1 MIRALILLL
10 LLTNFIFAKGEITKI
25 YTHIEAATYSSYNAP
40 NNYQQPRGHS
50 SSFVKYSWGLGYDL
64 YIDGFEYDGIDYN
77 YTTSTN
83 NIKFRYNGTN
93 PNKCTIF
100 AKSNDTDSNWY
111 HKRNFQPSFPD
122 KNSSAPDTCDME
134 KIMGGRI
141 INLGILDLFSN
152 DTTVNYAR
160 KTAKTIERVDVIFS
174 SGIQAPTNPS
184 DLNRSGHVVTE
195 KSGNNPIKI
204 AAILSLD
211 ASGNPASY
219 GNLVTVYPNEKEHNE
234 TSGTGYTT
242 NDIRY
247 GQIASTAGK
256 NFFLST
262 GSDPDKPMK
271 AGHTPHEPMG
281 MAFVGLDDLGVSA
294 NQTYYGYS
302 LFGYDT
308 TDGGDPNNLVDYT
321 NTTYFPTNTSATSGT
336 GIWNGGNADP
346 YGGTASYFSSVSV
359 PTGGVISGY
368 VFNDAN
374 GNGFKDSSESNL
386 PIPTT
391 LKFCKSGHSIP
402 ISTVTTTGYYEF
414 NATSQGDYTILE
426 DFDNTNN
433 CSSTSD
439 PTNWISTTPNLI
451 TLTMSGS
458 DISNQNFGDAK
469 INSFDAWDYNTSDI
483 TNRDITT
490 KIVGESFDITIASV
504 DFNRSKNLFKTNTYS
519 NVKAYIKS
527 DSPPFTSAM
536 QDLNMTELNT
546 TNQTKLTFNTNKASK
561 DAYVVIVYDSNNSV
575 GSTDH
580 FAIRPKSFD
589 ISISPTGVLTTGSDF
604 NITIKA
610 MDNSDTP
617 IVDYNETVSTYN
629 IDLNSSK
636 LGCIRPYSGLTK
648 VSFVNGVAQINNVK
662 YFGVGDINLSVK
674 EHIDIP
680 GGFKEFANIDS
691 GDTPLTQRVIEE
703 ANENV
708 TFQADQFVISWT
720 YVGSQAN
727 NSFFNS
733 DPTEI
738 GSKLLLDVN
747 AVDESNN
754 TIANFNSSCYAED
767 TKVTIDFDTTMPSG
781 NTIVI
786 KGNHNELNISSS
798 DTNFTYDLNATTF
811 IGGKSSD
818 TININFERI
827 PNNPQDPVTFTINNI
842 DANSTTVTGNTP
854 VNSSIDFYYIRAH
867 APDYYTT
874 DTNFN
879 ATIYYEVYCKDCNK
893 TLYPLAQGAESK
905 DSVYW
910 YIIDSSI
917 YNAISPLPTITNPV
931 SSNSQV
937 SATVNSIDSL
947 NLTTSSTPNKAKIT
961 FKPDDWLLHDPYNSM
976 PPQATFYVNFNSAA
990 PSWVGEGDVGMIVDT
1005 NVSTQK
1011 VNRIEW

>member
-1 MIRALILLL
+1 MMRVLILLFL
-10 LLTNFIFAKGEITKI
+10 FINFIFAKGEITTI
-25 YTHIEAATYSSYNAP
+25 YSHTEATTPSSYDAP
-40 NNYQQPRGHS
+40 KKYKQPRGSS
-50 SSFVKYSWGLGYDL
+50 SSFVTYSWGLGYDQ
-64 YIDGFEYDGIDYN
+64 YIDGFQYGGVDYN

-83 NIKFRYNGTN
+83 KIEFRYNG
-93 PNKCTIF
+93 PSANKCTIF
-100 AKSNDTDSNWY
+100 AKSNDTDINWTK
-111 HKRNFQPSFPD
+111 KRNFQPSFPD

-141 INLGILDLFSN
+141 INVGVLDLFDNEDS
-152 DTTVNYAR
+152 R
-160 KTAKTIERVDVIFS
+160 SKKRIERVDFIFA
-174 SGIQAPTNPS
+174 SGIQAPTNTL
-184 DLNRSGHVVTE
+184 DLKKAGHVATE
-195 KSGNNPIKI
+195 KSGNNPIKM
-204 AAILSLD
+204 AVILSLD

-219 GNLVTVYPNEKEHNE
+219 GNLVTVYPNEKEHNA
-234 TSGTGYTT
+234 TSGTGYTA

-247 GQIASTAGK
+247 GQIASTAGR

-262 GSDPDKPMK
+262 GSDPDKPMRSGK
-271 AGHTPHEPMG
+271 TNNEPMG

-308 TDGGDPNNLVDYT
+308 NGSNPNNLVDYT
-321 NTTYFPTNTSATSGT
+321 NPTYFPTDTSAETGG

-359 PTGGVISGY
+359 PTGGLISGY

-374 GNGFKDSSESNL
+374 DNGVKDGSESNL
-386 PIPTT
+386 SISTT

-414 NATSQGDYTILE
+414 YATSQGDYTILE
-426 DFDNTNN
+426 DFDNTND

-439 PTNWISTTPNLI
+439 PTDWVSTTSNSI

-458 DISNQNFGDAK
+458 DTPNQNFGDAK
-469 INSFDAWDYNTSDI
+469 INSFDAWDYNTSNI
-483 TNRDITT
+483 TTRALKT

-504 DFNRSKNLFKTNTYS
+504 DHNRSKNIFKTNTYS
-519 NVKAYIKS
+519 NIKAYIKS
-527 DSPPFTSAM
+527 DSPLFTSPV

-546 TNQTKLTFNTNKASK
+546 TNKTKLTFNTNKASK
-561 DAYVVIVYDSNNSV
+561 NAYVVIVYDGNNSV
-575 GSTDH
+575 NSTDR
-580 FAIRPKSFD
+580 FAIRPKNFD

-610 MDNSDTP
+610 MDNSNTP
-617 IVDYNETVSTYN
+617 IVDYNETTSTYN
-629 IDLNSSK
+629 IELNSSK
-636 LGCIRPYSGLTK
+636 SGCIRPYSGLTK
-648 VSFVNGVAQINNVK
+648 VNFVNGVAQINNVK

-691 GDTPLTQRVIEE
+691 SDTTNTQRIIEE
-703 ANENV
+703 ANESLS
-708 TFQADQFVISWT
+708 FQADQFIISWT
-720 YVGSQAN
+720 YEGSQVN
-727 NSFFNS
+727 NSFYNS

-738 GSKLLLDVN
+738 GSKLALDVN
-747 AVDESNN
+747 AVDSSSN

-767 TKVTIDFDTTMPSG
+767 TKITIDFNTTMPSG

-786 KGNHNELNISSS
+786 KGNNDELNISSADS
-798 DTNFTYDLNATTF
+798 NFTYELNATTF
-811 IGGKSSD
+811 SGGKSSD
-818 TININFERI
+818 TINVNFERI
-827 PNNPQDPVTFTINNI
+827 PNNPQNPVTFTIKNI

-854 VNSSIDFYYIRAH
+854 VNSSVDFYYIRAH

-917 YNAISPLPTITNPV
+917 YNAISPTPTITNPV
-931 SSNSQV
+931 SSNSEV
-937 SATVNSIDSL
+937 SVALTPSIDSL

-961 FKPDDWLLHDPYNSM
+961 FEPDNWLLHDPYNSM

-990 PSWVGEGDVGMIVDT
+990 PSWVGEGDVGMTVDT
-1005 NVSTQK
+1005 NVSVQK
-1011 VNRIEW
+1011 VKRIEW